1 MFIYSV
7 RASTLRFF
15 GVLAITACL
24 LVGVM
29 ALSGTDSV
37 SAMSGITYSFADVN
51 TKEDRI
57 DFLSQ
62 FGILVDGEFEESEAF
77 TMQKDFDRV
86 MLSYNEIQKAQGLD
100 LSSSRGKKVTRYT
113 YKVTNFKNPDLHV
126 YANVIVYRHRVIG
139 GDISASGE
147 GGFVLPFTA
156 FEGIAEK

>member
-29 ALSGTDSV
+29 ALSGADSV

-51 TKEDRI
+51 SKEDRI

-86 MLSYNEIQKAQGLD
+86 VLSYNEIQKAQGLD
-100 LSSSRGKKVTRYT
+100 LSSYRGHTKK
-113 YKVTNFKNPDLHV
+113 
-126 YANVIVYRHRVIG
+126 YR
-139 GDISASGE
+139 
-147 GGFVLPFTA
+147 
-156 FEGIAEK
+156 K